1 MGMTTLEE
9 QLEEF
14 KQIASLPA
22 ARAFPPQTLPL
33 LLGDLMSNLI
43 IEVHRQ
49 EARIQTLEGQLQN
62 AVAN

>member
-1 MGMTTLEE
+1 MGMTTLEG

-33 LLGDLMSNLI
+33 LLGDLILNLVL
-43 IEVHRQ
+43 ETRRQ
-49 EARIQTLEGQLQN
+49 EARIKTIEALLPVPRQ
-62 AVAN
+62 